1 LIQVYCKN
9 NEHVDLGVQF
19 QIGDSVSLINLTKED
34 IIAIGMISRIGGQTC
49 FHHGTPIEDGWFRM
63 QLIEIMEGKGF
74 IPLLITNENDDPPQ
88 LMLKDVVGTNLV
100 WKGQFLQKNK

>member
-1 LIQVYCKN
+1 M
-9 NEHVDLGVQF
+9 QF
-19 QIGDSVSLINLTKED
+19 QIGNSVALINPTKED
-34 IIAIGMISRIGGQTC
+34 IIAICMISGIGGQTC
-49 FHHGTPIEDGWFRM
+49 FHHGTLIEDGWFWV

-74 IPLLITNENDDPPQ
+74 ILLLITNENDDPPP

>member
-1 LIQVYCKN
+1 
-9 NEHVDLGVQF
+9 VQF
-19 QIGDSVSLINLTKED
+19 QTGDSVTLINPTKED

-49 FHHGTPIEDGWFRM
+49 FHHGTLIEDGWFRV
-63 QLIEIMEGKGF
+63 QFIEIMEGKAF
-74 IPLLITNENDDPPQ
+74 IMLLIMNENDDPPQ

>member
-1 LIQVYCKN
+1 M
-9 NEHVDLGVQF
+9 GVQF
-19 QIGDSVSLINLTKED
+19 QIGDLVALINPTKED
-34 IIAIGMISRIGGQTC
+34 IIATGMILGIGGQTC
-49 FHHGTPIEDGWFRM
+49 SHHGTLIEDGWFWV

-100 WKGQFLQKNK
+100 WKGQFLQKNT

>member
-1 LIQVYCKN
+1 LIQVYCRN

-19 QIGDSVSLINLTKED
+19 QIGDSIALINPTKED
-34 IIAIGMISRIGGQTC
+34 IIATGMISGISGQTC
-49 FHHGTPIEDGWFRM
+49 FHHGTPIEGGWFRV

-74 IPLLITNENDDPPQ
+74 TLLLITNENDDPPQ

>member
-1 LIQVYCKN
+1 MFPPW
-9 NEHVDLGVQF
+9 H
-19 QIGDSVSLINLTKED
+19 
-34 IIAIGMISRIGGQTC
+34 
-49 FHHGTPIEDGWFRM
+49 PIEDGWFRV

-88 LMLKDVVGTNLV
+88 LMLKDVAGTNLV

>member
-1 LIQVYCKN
+1 M
-9 NEHVDLGVQF
+9 GVQF
-19 QIGDSVSLINLTKED
+19 QIGDSVALINPTKED
-34 IIAIGMISRIGGQTC
+34 IVAIGMISRIGGHTC
-49 FHHGTPIEDGWFRM
+49 FHHGTPIEDGWFRV